1 MAVAV
6 QMEFDGGTLDQY
18 DEVCKRMGLTPKG
31 PGPAG
36 SISHF
41 ATMTDSGL
49 RIVDVW
55 ETKEQFEKFAQEQIG
70 PFSHE
75 VGISRRC
82 DAGVRRPPLGH
93 KVTSVSDAQDESNE
107 ARVGSKGTATGS
119 EGAHDGARCSE
130 GRPPYLQDTVR
141 E

>member
-6 QMEFDGGTLDQY
+6 QMDFDGGTSDQY
-18 DEVCKRMGLTPKG
+18 DEVCRKMGLTPEG

-49 RIVDVW
+49 RVVDVW

-70 PFSHE
+70 PFSQEAGMAGPPQMQFFE
-75 VGISRRC
+75 VHNYFT
-82 DAGVRRPPLGH
+82 P
-93 KVTSVSDAQDESNE
+93 
-107 ARVGSKGTATGS
+107 GS
-119 EGAHDGARCSE
+119 
-130 GRPPYLQDTVR
+130 
-141 E
+141 